1 MNPKWQKTVLFNN
14 INLKSDPVYPPHSHT
29 LFASFILSYN
39 PSKHVLRHFIKLAME
54 NCKWI
59 KQESHF

>member
-39 PSKHVLRHFIKLAME
+39 PSKHVLDILLNLAME
-54 NCKWI
+54 NC
-59 KQESHF
+59 